1 MTKELIDLP
10 DDFESDILTLHRI
23 YYLTSNLIMTGTEF
37 QSRGVVLTRWPSTL
51 GGSSLEFTQGLT
63 PERRRGFALGQR
75 RELGGAVA
83 SPL

>member
-1 MTKELIDLP
+1 MTEELIDLP

-51 GGSSLEFTQGLT
+51 
-63 PERRRGFALGQR
+63 
-75 RELGGAVA
+75 
-83 SPL
+83 